1 MSNHEI
7 QLLALGVGLG
17 MQLMLLV
24 QIVFG
29 VLDDRRA
36 RTTLRAA
43 EAQLEAARKR
53 VDA

>member
-7 QLLALGVGLG
+7 QLLALGVGIG

-24 QIVFG
+24 QITFA

-36 RTTLRAA
+36 RKTLRAHEA
-43 EAQLEAARKR
+43 ELEAAQKR
-53 VDA
+53 ANA